1 MDNPPGGY
9 INYGLRNYGVIDAYN
24 AIRNS
29 VNVYFVRLI
38 ERAGVRTVAEFARRL
53 GITSIPIDSLVGR
66 EASLALGAYE
76 VSPLQMAN
84 AYAAFMSGG
93 IVCRPVTVISAVR
106 SDTGEKLP
114 VPDPGCHQGID
125 PGVADTV
132 ADALRQPFKQGGTLG
147 LLGMPK
153 GREAGAKTGTTNDF
167 AANWIVGATPQLST
181 AVWLGDPRGG
191 AQYPL
196 KMVKA
201 YGTTYYDLTGSEVAG
216 PVWKATM
223 EGALAG
229 KPALPLPNAESS
241 VASRISQRAV
251 PDVRGLKVD
260 EAITVLLRNDIRPV
274 IRSKTAAEDALFPVD
289 TVVRQSPAPGGT
301 LRYRQKVE
309 LTLSHGS
316 QTGITVPEER

>member
-1 MDNPPGGY
+1 
-9 INYGLRNYGVIDAYN
+9 
-24 AIRNS
+24 
-29 VNVYFVRLI
+29 
-38 ERAGVRTVAEFARRL
+38 
-53 GITSIPIDSLVGR
+53 
-66 EASLALGAYE
+66 
-76 VSPLQMAN
+76 
-84 AYAAFMSGG
+84 MSGG
-93 IVCRPVTVISAVR
+93 IVCKPVAVIGAVR
-106 SDTGEKLP
+106 SGTGEKLP
-114 VPDPGCHQGID
+114 VPDPACHQGID
-125 PGVADTV
+125 PAVADTV
-132 ADALRQPFKQGGTLG
+132 ADVLRQPFRQGGTLS
-147 LLGMPK
+147 LLGQPK

-196 KMVKA
+196 TMVQA
-201 YGTTYYDLTGSEVAG
+201 YGTTFYDLTGAEVAG

-241 VASRISQRAV
+241 VAARILPRAV

-260 EAITVLLRNDIRPV
+260 EAVTVLLRNDIRPV
-274 IRSKTAAEDALFPVD
+274 IRGKTAAQDALIPVD
-289 TVVRQSPAPGGT
+289 TVVQQSPAPGGN

-316 QTGITVPEER
+316 RTGITVPEER